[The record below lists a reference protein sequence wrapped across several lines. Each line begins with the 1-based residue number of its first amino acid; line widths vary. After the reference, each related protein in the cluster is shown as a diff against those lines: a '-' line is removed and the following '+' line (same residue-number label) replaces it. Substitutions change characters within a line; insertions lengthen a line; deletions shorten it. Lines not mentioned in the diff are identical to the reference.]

1 MSDAVVLNASNGSI
15 SSEVEEKE
23 LQDVQEERRSSDKLT
38 VFADPDNFNI
48 KHPLQN
54 RWTMWY
60 DNPGKKATQQSWHE
74 HLKQILTF
82 DTVEDFWRLFNNVVP
97 ASRLMSGSNY
107 HLFKENVEPKW
118 EDPVNEHGG
127 KWIINL
133 PTKNRGQLDKLWLW
147 TLLACV
153 GENLGDEGDVCGVVV
168 SIRKQQDKIALW
180 TKSSTNEELVVGIGK
195 KWKQILELPENVIIG
210 FQSHQD
216 SMRRNSSY
224 NNKNRYEC

>member
-1 MSDAVVLNASNGSI
+1 MSDAIVLSSSANSI
-15 SSEVEEKE
+15 PVEESQRE
-23 LQDVQEERRSSDKLT
+23 IDRRNDIKLT
-38 VFADPDNFNI
+38 VFADPENFTV

-60 DNPGKKATQQSWHE
+60 DNPGKKATQQSWAE
-74 HLKQILTF
+74 NLKPILTF

-97 ASRLMSGSNY
+97 ASKLTSGSNY
-107 HLFKENVEPKW
+107 HLFKENIEPKW
-118 EDPVNEHGG
+118 EDPANEQGG

-133 PTKNRGQLDKLWLW
+133 PTKSRNQLDKLWLW

-153 GENLGDEGDVCGVVV
+153 GENLTDENEVCGAVV

-180 TKSSTNEELVVGIGK
+180 TKTSVSEELVVGIGK
-195 KWKQILELPENVIIG
+195 KWKLILELPESTIIG

-224 NNKNRYEC
+224 NNKNKFEC